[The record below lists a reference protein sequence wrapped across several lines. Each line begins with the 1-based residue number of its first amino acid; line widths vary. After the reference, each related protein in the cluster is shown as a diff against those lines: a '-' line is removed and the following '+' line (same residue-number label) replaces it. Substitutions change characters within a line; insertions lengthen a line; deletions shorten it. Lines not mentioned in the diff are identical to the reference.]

1 MKSRTTR
8 LGNGQQVTQS
18 TKKRFTSL
26 GSSLLVI
33 AAFAGSACE
42 ESEDLD
48 VQNEEELEFGI
59 ALEELGTNVATC
71 TAAVVDTDFVAAT
84 KVLNLTVLTATD
96 AVVSVVGG
104 KIKVNGWQC
113 KTTGTNVELTST
125 NVNKINIGA
134 AGTSKIVLDLLPGT
148 FGNIFGTTGGITITG
163 GAGLSVGVRGTAAA
177 NAFKMAQEGASAAGP
192 FYMELTG
199 NAQADVK
206 IVGNPDLISF
216 ALGDGADSFTAQGQ
230 VLTTSV
236 LGGSGT
242 TGDVATEAV
251 TVFGG
256 LGNDTLKGGLMDD
269 TLNGGEGN
277 DVFQMSAL
285 AVDDGGDI
293 YIGGAGTDTVDY
305 SGRTNAV
312 NVSIAP
318 TYDNGW
324 VEGVNIFNFTVD
336 ITETLNYSIGGVA
349 GTPVTFAAAV
359 TGESAILG
367 VLNNGVGGLVGA
379 TASVNDRGELVIK
392 KSGAAGAIAIT
403 GGTAGLFVGTP
414 SNNGVAALAT
424 DPDDGLTGEADDV
437 RADVEN
443 ITGGTAGDTLSGS
456 ILSNTIT
463 GGAGADD
470 ISGGSPNADCLLDV
484 DVLNGGDGDDTFR
497 MGRLTNC
504 GDAVDGGL
512 GTDKVNYEMRA
523 VGVIVDIDASAD
535 DGEALELDTIKVGAE
550 IILGGE
556 GDDSITGG
564 VGNDE
569 LHGGLGAD
577 TLNGGAGADTIVG
590 GPGNDSLFG
599 GAGEDYF
606 NEKDVV
612 DTLFVK
618 LHLPNIGADLING
631 AGDTDTCDYGRTSVA
646 AMTVT
651 LCAAPAILT
660 ATGNCADGGADTAD
674 GDDITNCENFIG
686 GAGPDTIT
694 GSTGD
699 DRIEGGAGADSI
711 IGGAGND
718 ALFGDADNDNLDG
731 GDGDDSLDGGT
742 GTNTASC
749 GAGDDI
755 ITLATNADLTCEI

>member
-1 MKSRTTR
+1 MKSRMTR
-8 LGNGQQVTQS
+8 LGSGQQVTPS
-18 TKKRFTSL
+18 TKKRLTSL
-26 GSSLLVI
+26 GSSLLVV

-42 ESEDLD
+42 ESDDFEVQPED
-48 VQNEEELEFGI
+48 ELEFGI

-192 FYMELTG
+192 FYLELSG

-230 VLTTSV
+230 LLTTSV

-256 LGNDTLKGGLMDD
+256 LGADSLKGGLADD
-269 TLNGGEGN
+269 TLNGGDGN

-312 NVSIAP
+312 NVSVAP
-318 TYDNGW
+318 TFDNGW

-336 ITETLNYSIGGVA
+336 ITETLTYSVGGVA

-367 VLNNGVGGLVGA
+367 VLNGGSGLVGA
-379 TASVNDRGELVIK
+379 VASVNDRGALIIK
-392 KSGAAGAIAIT
+392 KTGAAGAVAVT
-403 GGTAGLFVGTP
+403 GGTGGLFVGTP
-414 SNNGVAALAT
+414 SNNGVSALAT

-443 ITGGTAGDTLSGS
+443 IIGGTAADTLTGS

-470 ISGGSPNADCLLDV
+470 ISGGSANGDCLLDV
-484 DVLNGGDGDDTFR
+484 DVLNGGDGDDVFR
-497 MGRLTNC
+497 MGRFTNC

-512 GTDKVNYEMRA
+512 GSDKVNYEMRGTPI
-523 VGVIVDIDASAD
+523 VVDIDASAD

-550 IILGGE
+550 VILGGE

-564 VGNDE
+564 AGDDD

-577 TLNGGAGADTIVG
+577 TITGGAGADSITG

-599 GAGEDYF
+599 GVGEDYF

-618 LHLPNIGADLING
+618 LHLPHTGADLING
-631 AGDTDTCDYGRTSVA
+631 AGDTDTCDYGRTSVT

-660 ATGNCADGGADTAD
+660 ATGACVDGATDTAD
-674 GDDITNCENFIG
+674 ADDITNCENFIG

-699 DRIEGGAGADSI
+699 DRIEGGGGADSI

-718 ALFGDADNDNLDG
+718 ALFGDAANDNLDG
-731 GDGDDSLDGGT
+731 GDGEDSLDGGL
-742 GTNTASC
+742 GTNTLSC

-755 ITLATNADLTCEI
+755 STLGTNADLTCEI